1 MTSLTS
7 SEIKT
12 IYFGIVFFIVIG
24 ALAAFYNQSPIPNYS
39 YQGETSISSASSASF
54 DPETNWISSL
64 VSALPSPFDDV
75 GVALVTSIF
84 VTPVALFLA
93 YIAVRALKDLITQW
107 L

>member
-12 IYFGIVFFIVIG
+12 IYFGLVFFIVIG
-24 ALAAFYNQSPIPNYS
+24 ALAAFYNQSPIPDYS
-39 YQGETSISSASSASF
+39 YQGETNAASASSSTSS
-54 DPETNWISSL
+54 DWIASL
-64 VSALPSPFDDV
+64 VSALPSPFNDV

>member
-12 IYFGIVFFIVIG
+12 IYFGIVFFILIG
-24 ALAAFYNQSPIPNYS
+24 ALASFYNQSPIPDYS
-39 YQGETSISSASSASF
+39 YQGETSATSASSS
-54 DPETNWISSL
+54 ESSNWIASL
-64 VSALPSPFDDV
+64 VSALPSPFNDV

-84 VTPVALFLA
+84 VTPVALFLS
-93 YIAVRALKDLITQW
+93 YIAVRAIKDLITQW